1 MSKNSMNDGPR
12 FVKRVKK
19 GRYIAVILVLAI
31 ACGALGY
38 LYLQADSENS
48 DLKRKIRSSEIVTTT
63 TKAISPRVTSS
74 TVPPSGIAKIDLIA
88 RNNDSNKTKT
98 RIETDFEGKVVVT
111 QVSSDTAIAA
121 TIIVVNNPAFES
133 LAQEIVEALGG
144 TTGLVPEGQQAS
156 VADVVIYV
164 KS

>member
-63 TKAISPRVTSS
+63 TKAISPGIMIPIKQRQGLRPILKARLSSRKFQVTRQS
-74 TVPPSGIAKIDLIA
+74 P
-88 RNNDSNKTKT
+88 
-98 RIETDFEGKVVVT
+98 
-111 QVSSDTAIAA
+111 
-121 TIIVVNNPAFES
+121 
-133 LAQEIVEALGG
+133 
-144 TTGLVPEGQQAS
+144 QQ
-156 VADVVIYV
+156 
-164 KS
+164 